1 MIGGMVGNNSSGSTS
16 IKYGVTRDKV
26 IGIIEAILS
35 DGSMAYFN
43 ALNEVDLKE
52 KFKGHNLEGQLYRE
66 SIKLLNSTG
75 IKELVG
81 LAYPKK
87 IYIEETLF
95 MLLINSWICKVFDP
109 SSNSNF
115 NLCDILTGS
124 EGTLAISTK
133 IKLKLDDLPPKDESL
148 VVLHFNSISD
158 CLNAVNLV
166 MSHDLYSCEMLDKTI
181 LDLTKHNKQQLTNR
195 AFLVND
201 PEAILM
207 CEAKGKI

>member
-26 IGIIEAILS
+26 IGIEAILS

-87 IYIEETLF
+87 YT
-95 MLLINSWICKVFDP
+95 
-109 SSNSNF
+109 
-115 NLCDILTGS
+115 
-124 EGTLAISTK
+124 
-133 IKLKLDDLPPKDESL
+133 
-148 VVLHFNSISD
+148 
-158 CLNAVNLV
+158 
-166 MSHDLYSCEMLDKTI
+166 
-181 LDLTKHNKQQLTNR
+181 
-195 AFLVND
+195 
-201 PEAILM
+201 
-207 CEAKGKI
+207 

>member
-1 MIGGMVGNNSSGSTS
+1 MYDRWNGHGNNSSGSTS

-26 IGIIEAILS
+26 IGIEALLS
-35 DGSMAYFN
+35 NGSMAYFN
-43 ALNEVDLKE
+43 ALNEVDLKN

-66 SIKLLNSTG
+66 SIKLLKSKG
-75 IKELVG
+75 VKDLVEVS
-81 LAYPKK
+81 YPKK
-87 IYIEETLF
+87 NIHRRNSAYAIDK
-95 MLLINSWICKVFDP
+95 LLDSKIFDSS
-109 SSNSNF
+109 SSNKF

-181 LDLTKHNKQQLTNR
+181 FRFNKT
-195 AFLVND
+195 
-201 PEAILM
+201 
-207 CEAKGKI
+207 